1 MKVSFTNS
9 EVFVSES
16 SVSVSIDLTAMGF
29 TDGDAYTV
37 IVSVIGGTA
46 EGKLFEHFRLKL
58 NY

>member
-9 EVFVSES
+9 EVFVTESSES
-16 SVSVSIDLTAMGF
+16 VLIDLTAMGF

-46 EGKLFEHFRLKL
+46 ESKLL
-58 NY
+58 NLIV

>member
-9 EVFVSES
+9 EVFVTESSES
-16 SVSVSIDLTAMGF
+16 VLIDLTAMGF

-46 EGKLFEHFRLKL
+46 ESKLLNRLV
-58 NY
+58 